1 MLRERCFDYLLG
13 DRLLATAR
21 LLPAGNVDAERSED
35 TVRIYYRH
43 VLTGRRLVAV
53 ANEAKMECFRRS
65 RGAGTTVAAGTLQIT
80 FDDFKT
86 ALDAEAKRVQSLLRR
101 AEDLPEHA
109 PSRVTRDM
117 VSRVKRID
125 LTKIE

>member
-1 MLRERCFDYLLG
+1 MLRERCLDYLLG
-13 DRLLATAR
+13 DRLLATIR
-21 LLPAGNVDAERSED
+21 LLPAGNVDAEHSED
-35 TVRIYYRH
+35 TLRLYCRH

-53 ANEAKMECFRRS
+53 ADEAKMECLRRGM
-65 RGAGTTVAAGTLQIT
+65 GAGTNVAAGLLHVT

-86 ALDAEAKRVQSLLRR
+86 ALDAEARRVQSLLRR

-117 VSRVKRID
+117 ISRVKRID
-125 LTKIE
+125 LAKIE

>member
-1 MLRERCFDYLLG
+1 MLRERCLDYLLG
-13 DRLLATAR
+13 DRLLATVQ
-21 LLPAGNVDAERSED
+21 LLPAGNVDAEHSED

-53 ANEAKMECFRRS
+53 AQEAKLECFRR
-65 RGAGTTVAAGTLQIT
+65 RRTEQGTRSKEPLKIT
-80 FDDFKT
+80 FEDFKT
-86 ALDAEAKRVQSLLRR
+86 ALDAEAKSLQSLMRN

-117 VSRVKRID
+117 VPRVKRVD
-125 LTKIE
+125 LAQIG